1 MDEPEVDH
9 VVPTMDQKGLASGP
23 PADRRSQAALID
35 DSNSMPDYANFC
47 RISGTPEELVIDFGF
62 NPQPTGATMRT
73 IAVTQRV
80 ITGWHTAKR
89 LLFVLQQVVGR
100 HEATFGDLETDI
112 QKRIGRT

>member
-1 MDEPEVDH
+1 MDELEVDH
-9 VVPTMDQKGLASGP
+9 VVPAMDRKGLPSGP
-23 PADRRSQAALID
+23 PADRRSQAGQID
-35 DSNSMPDYANFC
+35 DSDSMPDYANFC

-62 NPQPTGATMRT
+62 NPQPTGTTMRT
-73 IAVTQRV
+73 IAVTRRV
-80 ITGWHTAKR
+80 IAGWHTAKR